1 MKDSFILYTKY
12 EEQISLLSDAQA
24 GILFRALLCYQS
36 EKSLPEMDS
45 MTNLVFTMIRQQI
58 DFDNQKYDD
67 ICRARSEAGKL
78 GAEYG
83 KLGGRPSK
91 RAKTPKGDKETAKTA
106 KGVLETP
113 YGFSK
118 TAKTP
123 ESESDTDNDTDNRE
137 RKKEIDKDI
146 ISISACA
153 CETIPD
159 FASMTDEELV
169 AWGEERPVDFTDS
182 DAVAFFEAWMEETA
196 KREKEGKK
204 WSGKITREGFERL
217 KSHAEV
223 MTECS
228 VSNVFRKSLESF
240 LRHCYAN
247 GHLVTNDKLM
257 DIINRLDD
265 ACGSDDEAKCG
276 YIQRAISGGFFD
288 VIAGKFISPAEAR
301 K

>member
-1 MKDSFILYTKY
+1 MKDSFTIYTKY
-12 EEQISLLSDAQA
+12 AEQISLLSDVQA
-24 GILFRALLCYQS
+24 GVLLRALICYQTEKPLPKMDGMTNIIFTTIRQELDS
-36 EKSLPEMDS
+36 EKEY
-45 MTNLVFTMIRQQI
+45 
-58 DFDNQKYDD
+58 YDAL
-67 ICRARSEAGKL
+67 CEKNRANGK
-78 GAEYG
+78 
-83 KLGGRPSK
+83 KGGRPSK
-91 RAKTPKGDKETAKTA
+91 SLVNKGNKPKKPNG
-106 KGVLETP
+106 
-113 YGFSK
+113 YFGFSEK
-118 TAKTP
+118 PKKANGFDEENISNKEERSKEENNTLK
-123 ESESDTDNDTDNRE
+123 EKE

>member
-153 CETIPD
+153 CEEE
-159 FASMTDEELV
+159 DEEL
-169 AWGEERPVDFTDS
+169 
-182 DAVAFFEAWMEETA
+182 
-196 KREKEGKK
+196 
-204 WSGKITREGFERL
+204 
-217 KSHAEV
+217 KSHEDI
-223 MTECS
+223 MREWELSNGLTETM
-228 VSNVFRKSLESF
+228 KEF
-240 LRHCYAN
+240 LRHCYIN
-247 GHLVTNDKLM
+247 GHVVSNAKLEDILLRLFERFTTDDKAKVDCVTNAIRGGYF
-257 DIINRLDD
+257 DIK
-265 ACGSDDEAKCG
+265 A
-276 YIQRAISGGFFD
+276 
-288 VIAGKFISPAEAR
+288 
-301 K
+301 